1 MLFTGEEIV
10 DELTQIGVTH
20 AIWIPDNT
28 LGAWED
34 ALVSAASIELLRICR
49 EGEAWPMAA
58 GLVMGGRT
66 PILIMQTTGLFESGD
81 ALRNILFDLK
91 VPVIAIIGARNWLN
105 ADSRDTAKTYAEPI
119 LNAWGVDY
127 RVVASE
133 KDKPLVN
140 EFLSECLQDQRSG
153 IILLAE

>member
-1 MLFTGEEIV
+1 
-10 DELTQIGVTH
+10 
-20 AIWIPDNT
+20 
-28 LGAWED
+28 
-34 ALVSAASIELLRICR
+34 
-49 EGEAWPMAA
+49 MAA